1 MQELSGLLHKI
12 RHGLDTQVSLSR
24 LRRNRTLAD
33 AVGGRTVLITGASSG
48 IGRAAALEL
57 GAAGATVLLV
67 ARRADE
73 LDRVVGEIET
83 AGGRAA
89 AYPCDLNDFDALD
102 AVTANVLAD
111 HGRADILVNN
121 AGRSIRRRLDE
132 SYDRFHDYERTMRL
146 NYFAAVR
153 LILAFAPAMRANG
166 GGQIVNILSL
176 ANLYGGP
183 GYAAYV
189 ASKAALDSLATNLQ
203 AETHTENLRFT
214 SIYLPP
220 GPHRHDHRQPGL
232 PAGHRQRPHPRGGRP
247 DHLRRHHRPPPPP
260 GPRHG
265 PHRRPGRQHLPG
277 TRRRHPQRPLRH
289 RNVNCRRLPRLHDHF
304 GKAPGPVTIR

>member
-1 MQELSGLLHKI
+1 MHDISDLLHKI

-24 LRRNRTLAD
+24 LRRDRTLAD
-33 AVGGRTVLITGASSG
+33 AVAGRTVLITGASSG
-48 IGRAAALEL
+48 IGRVAAVQL

-73 LDRVVGEIET
+73 LADAVTEIEA

-89 AYPCDLNDFDALD
+89 AYPCDLNDFEALD
-102 AVTANVLAD
+102 AMTAKVLAD
-111 HGRADILVNN
+111 HGRVDILVNN

-153 LILAFAPAMRANG
+153 LILAFAPAMRDRRD
-166 GGQIVNILSL
+166 GQIINILSL

-189 ASKAALDSLATNLQ
+189 ASKAALDSLSTNLQ
-203 AETHTENLRFT
+203 AETQTENLRFT
-214 SIYLPP
+214 SIYLPLVRTDMITANP
-220 GPHRHDHRQPGL
+220 VYQQATANALTADE
-232 PAGHRQRPHPRGGRP
+232 GGRIIC
-247 DHLRRHHRPPPPP
+247 DAIIDRP
-260 GPRHG
+260 
-265 PHRRPGRQHLPG
+265 
-277 TRRRHPQRPLRH
+277 
-289 RNVNCRRLPRLHDHF
+289 RRL
-304 GKAPGPVTIR
+304 APVMGRVAALIDSVLPERADTIRNTRFRRGM

>member
-1 MQELSGLLHKI
+1 MHDISDLLHKI

-24 LRRNRTLAD
+24 LRRDRTLTD
-33 AVGGRTVLITGASSG
+33 AVAGRTVLITGASSG
-48 IGRAAALEL
+48 IGRVAAVQL

-73 LDRVVGEIET
+73 LADAVTEIEA

-89 AYPCDLNDFDALD
+89 AYPCDLNDFEALD
-102 AVTANVLAD
+102 AMTAKVLAD
-111 HGRADILVNN
+111 HGRVDILVNN

-153 LILAFAPAMRANG
+153 LILAFAPAMRDRRD
-166 GGQIVNILSL
+166 GQIINILSL

-189 ASKAALDSLATNLQ
+189 ASKAALDSLSTNLQ
-203 AETHTENLRFT
+203 AETQTENLRFT
-214 SIYLPP
+214 SIYLPLVRTDMITANP
-220 GPHRHDHRQPGL
+220 VYQQATANALTADE
-232 PAGHRQRPHPRGGRP
+232 GGRIIC
-247 DHLRRHHRPPPPP
+247 DAIIDRP
-260 GPRHG
+260 
-265 PHRRPGRQHLPG
+265 
-277 TRRRHPQRPLRH
+277 
-289 RNVNCRRLPRLHDHF
+289 RRL
-304 GKAPGPVTIR
+304 APVMGRVAALIDSVLPERADTIRNTRFRRGM

>member
-1 MQELSGLLHKI
+1 MRELSGLLYKI
-12 RHGLDTQVSLSR
+12 RHGLDTQVSLAR
-24 LRRNRTLAD
+24 LRRHRTLAD
-33 AVGGRTVLITGASSG
+33 AAAGRTVLITGASSG
-48 IGRAAALEL
+48 IGRAAALRL

-73 LDRVVGEIET
+73 LDSAVAEIE
-83 AGGRAA
+83 ARGGRAV

-102 AVTANVLAD
+102 AMAAKVLAD
-111 HGRADILVNN
+111 HGRVDILVNN

-153 LILAFAPAMRANG
+153 LILAFTPAMRAHG
-166 GGQIVNILSL
+166 DGQIINILSL

-214 SIYLPP
+214 AVYLPLVRTDMITANP
-220 GPHRHDHRQPGL
+220 VYQQATANALTAEEGGDIICD
-232 PAGHRQRPHPRGGRP
+232 AIIDRP
-247 DHLRRHHRPPPPP
+247 
-260 GPRHG
+260 
-265 PHRRPGRQHLPG
+265 
-277 TRRRHPQRPLRH
+277 
-289 RNVNCRRLPRLHDHF
+289 RRL
-304 GKAPGPVTIR
+304 APVMGRIAALVDSVLPERADAIRNARFTSGM

>member
-1 MQELSGLLHKI
+1 MHDISDLLHKI

-24 LRRNRTLAD
+24 LRRDRTLAD
-33 AVGGRTVLITGASSG
+33 AVAGRTVLITGASSG
-48 IGRAAALEL
+48 IGRVAAVQL

-73 LDRVVGEIET
+73 LADAVTEIEA

-89 AYPCDLNDFDALD
+89 AYPCDLNDFEALD
-102 AVTANVLAD
+102 AMTAKVLAD
-111 HGRADILVNN
+111 HGRVDILVNN

-153 LILAFAPAMRANG
+153 LILAFAPAMRDRRN
-166 GGQIVNILSL
+166 GQIINILSL

-189 ASKAALDSLATNLQ
+189 ASKAALDSLSTNLQ
-203 AETHTENLRFT
+203 AETQTENLRFT
-214 SIYLPP
+214 SIYLPLVRTDMITANP
-220 GPHRHDHRQPGL
+220 VYQQATANALTADE
-232 PAGHRQRPHPRGGRP
+232 GGRIIC
-247 DHLRRHHRPPPPP
+247 DAIIDRP
-260 GPRHG
+260 
-265 PHRRPGRQHLPG
+265 
-277 TRRRHPQRPLRH
+277 
-289 RNVNCRRLPRLHDHF
+289 RRL
-304 GKAPGPVTIR
+304 APVMGRVAALIDNVLPERADTIRNTRFRRGM

>member
-1 MQELSGLLHKI
+1 MQDISGLLHKI

-33 AVGGRTVLITGASSG
+33 AVAGRTVLITGASSG

-73 LDRVVGEIET
+73 LATAVAEIE
-83 AGGRAA
+83 ARGGRAA

-102 AVTANVLAD
+102 AMTAKVLAD
-111 HGRADILVNN
+111 HGRVDILVNN
-121 AGRSIRRRLDE
+121 AGRSIRRRLDQ

-146 NYFAAVR
+146 NYFAPVR
-153 LILAFAPAMRANG
+153 LILAFAPAMRASG
-166 GGQIVNILSL
+166 QGQIINILSL

-189 ASKAALDSLATNLQ
+189 ASKAALDSLSTNLQ

-214 SIYLPP
+214 SIYLPLVRTDMITANP
-220 GPHRHDHRQPGL
+220 IYTQATANALTPEEGGQIICD
-232 PAGHRQRPHPRGGRP
+232 AITDRP
-247 DHLRRHHRPPPPP
+247 
-260 GPRHG
+260 
-265 PHRRPGRQHLPG
+265 
-277 TRRRHPQRPLRH
+277 
-289 RNVNCRRLPRLHDHF
+289 RRL
-304 GKAPGPVTIR
+304 APVMGRIAAFVDSALPERADAIRNARFTSGM

>member
-1 MQELSGLLHKI
+1 MLYKI

-24 LRRNRTLAD
+24 LRRHRTLAE
-33 AVGGRTVLITGASSG
+33 AVAGRTVLITGASSG
-48 IGRAAALEL
+48 IGRSAAIAL

-73 LDRVVGEIET
+73 LDSAVAEIE
-83 AGGRAA
+83 ARGGRAFG
-89 AYPCDLNDFDALD
+89 YPCDLNDFDALD
-102 AVTANVLAD
+102 AMTAKALAD
-111 HGRADILVNN
+111 HGRVDILVNN

-132 SYDRFHDYERTMRL
+132 SYDRFHDFERTMRL

-153 LILAFAPAMRANG
+153 LILAFAPAMRASG
-166 GGQIVNILSL
+166 DGQIINILSL

-214 SIYLPP
+214 SIYLPLVRTDMITANP
-220 GPHRHDHRQPGL
+220 VYQQATANALTPEE
-232 PAGHRQRPHPRGGRP
+232 GGRIIC
-247 DHLRRHHRPPPPP
+247 DAIIDRP
-260 GPRHG
+260 
-265 PHRRPGRQHLPG
+265 
-277 TRRRHPQRPLRH
+277 
-289 RNVNCRRLPRLHDHF
+289 RRL
-304 GKAPGPVTIR
+304 APVMGRVAAFVDATLPERADSIRNARFTRGM